1 MFPDRRDRTK
11 TDGAE
16 SAAEAA
22 VKKCWKEGEPQMI
35 TETDGIILKQT
46 RLPDDRRILVLFTR
60 KFGKISA
67 GTSIQL
73 NGKNKSSLALRV
85 FTHGRYELFFGGKS
99 CNVNAAETLD
109 SYFKIGED
117 IDKYM
122 LASYI
127 LEFTD
132 RLIMENQPN
141 EKLFEL
147 LVEFLRLLER
157 RKTKPESLI
166 LIYQWKALDTCGFM
180 PGLDGCVRCG
190 APVTPPQ
197 GSFSVADGGLI
208 CEDCGNSGSVNKRLL
223 YNMEFDIIRIL
234 KSIRDNEISVF
245 ENLALNDG
253 IYDCLKSILRD
264 YISYHLDINKL
275 KSESYLI

>member
-46 RLPDDRRILVLFTR
+46 RLPDDRRMLVLFTR
-60 KFGKISA
+60 KVGKISA
-67 GTSIQL
+67 GTSIRL

-85 FTHGRYELFFGGKS
+85 FTHGRYDLFFGGKS
-99 CNVNAAETLD
+99 CNVNAAETLN

-190 APVTPPQ
+190 VPVTPPQ

-208 CEDCGNSGSVNKRLL
+208 CEDCANSGSVNKRLL

>member
-1 MFPDRRDRTK
+1 MK

-22 VKKCWKEGEPQMI
+22 VKKCWQEGEPRDLI

-46 RLPDDRRILVLFTR
+46 RLPDDRRMLVLFTR

-67 GTSIQL
+67 GTSIRL
-73 NGKNKSSLALRV
+73 NGENKSSLALRV

-99 CNVNAAETLD
+99 CNVNAAETLN

-157 RKTKPESLI
+157 RRSKTGISDSDLSVESSGHLR
-166 LIYQWKALDTCGFM
+166 IYARSGRLRQMRSSGHAASREFL
-180 PGLDGCVRCG
+180 
-190 APVTPPQ
+190 
-197 GSFSVADGGLI
+197 GGRRRTDL
-208 CEDCGNSGSVNKRLL
+208 
-223 YNMEFDIIRIL
+223 
-234 KSIRDNEISVF
+234 
-245 ENLALNDG
+245 
-253 IYDCLKSILRD
+253 
-264 YISYHLDINKL
+264 
-275 KSESYLI
+275 